1 LQTELSADL
10 RQKWYGTAVFAL
22 ETMLYVVGAAFI
34 VLVLANERSLR
45 MQKNAALTDE
55 LTGSLNRR
63 GFFAAAQ
70 QLLSQ
75 QVKNRQPV
83 SGLMFDLDQFK
94 SINDRFGHQTGDETL
109 KLFAAIARSTL
120 RSSDILARFGGEEF
134 VAILPGSLA
143 DATVAAQ
150 RVRLAFQGA
159 AGTIA
164 ALRWPLP

>member
-1 LQTELSADL
+1 
-10 RQKWYGTAVFAL
+10 
-22 ETMLYVVGAAFI
+22 MLYVVGAAFI